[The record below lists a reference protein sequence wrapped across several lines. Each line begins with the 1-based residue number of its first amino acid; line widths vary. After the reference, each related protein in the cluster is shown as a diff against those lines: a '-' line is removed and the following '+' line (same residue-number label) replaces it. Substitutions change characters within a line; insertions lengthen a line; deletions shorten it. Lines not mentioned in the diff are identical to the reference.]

1 MASSFR
7 LSGFS
12 ALLAATAVLVLAQLA
27 HSPASADTT
36 EENVEATYLKD
47 LDIRQVPM
55 SDIIELP
62 TSGNTQSSSGPELAV
77 KTAVDRPDARY
88 GHGDRLVLTVE
99 VTEDAYVWVFDTG
112 TSGKVHLVFPNKYVS
127 DNFVRAGSPIAIPS
141 QEADYELL
149 VSHPAG
155 VELLTVIA
163 SKDGTPLALDLI
175 DQETQAGPF
184 LALRG
189 DAVTV
194 AKDLSISLKKAH
206 PSWVGHQQL
215 IYIE

>member
-7 LSGFS
+7 LSTFS
-12 ALLAATAVLVLAQLA
+12 SLLAAAAVLALAQVA
-27 HSPASADTT
+27 PSPASADAT
-36 EENVEATYLKD
+36 EEIVEASYLKD

-55 SDIIELP
+55 VDLAPAPVSKPSSAD
-62 TSGNTQSSSGPELAV
+62 SGLAV
-77 KTAVDRPDARY
+77 RTAVDRPDARY
-88 GHGDRLVLTVE
+88 GHGDKLVLTVE

-112 TSGKVHLVFPNKYVS
+112 TSGKVHQIFPNKFVGN
-127 DNFVRAGSPIAIPS
+127 NFVRAGAPIAIPN

-155 VELLTVIA
+155 AELLTIIA
-163 SKDGTPLALDLI
+163 SKDSTPLAQDLI
-175 DQETQAGPF
+175 DQEIQAGPF

-206 PSWVGHQQL
+206 PNWVGHQQVV
-215 IYIE
+215 YIE

>member
-1 MASSFR
+1 MTGSFR
-7 LSGFS
+7 LSTFS
-12 ALLAATAVLVLAQLA
+12 ALLAAAAVVALAQFVP
-27 HSPASADTT
+27 SPASADTT
-36 EENVEATYLKD
+36 EAIVEASYLKD

-55 SDIIELP
+55 AELTLTP
-62 TSGNTQSSSGPELAV
+62 LSKPSSSSSALAV

-112 TSGKVHLVFPNKYVS
+112 TSGKVHQIFPNNHES
-127 DNFVRAGSPIAIPS
+127 DNFVRADIPIAIPS
-141 QEADYELL
+141 QDADYELL
-149 VSHPAG
+149 VSHPMG

-163 SKDGTPLALDLI
+163 SKDSTPLAQDLV
-175 DQETQAGPF
+175 DEETQAGPF

-206 PSWVGHQQL
+206 SSWVGHQQVV
-215 IYIE
+215 YIE